1 MNLDFELLH
10 QTPNSWGE
18 YIAKNMDLFLIDHAA
33 AEKKASGM
41 AMSLISHY
49 PDKKQLVADMVD
61 LAVEEL
67 HHYRDVIRIIQKK
80 AVKLLPEVKDNYI
93 KQIRLNLRSADTTK
107 DYDCYLLDRLLVA
120 SVIEARG
127 VERFQL
133 VADNLEND
141 KELSKFYQGIANS
154 ERRHYLL
161 FLNLAQ
167 QYFADDII
175 QNRLD
180 QLLQIEAEIIA
191 KQPLQAT
198 LH

>member
-1 MNLDFELLH
+1 MNLDFKLLFK
-10 QTPNSWGE
+10 TPNSWGE
-18 YIAKNMDLFLIDHAA
+18 YIAQNMDSFLIDHAA

-49 PDKKQLVADMVD
+49 ADKKQLVADMVD

-80 AVKLLPEVKDNYI
+80 GIELSPEVKDNYI

-127 VERFQL
+127 VERFAL
-133 VADNLEND
+133 VADNLENN

-175 QNRLD
+175 QTRLD